1 MGQCLSAGLACFW
14 IYLQHWSSTVRDAV
28 NTFQRSWSSTFK
40 TDDWIYHLVSLL
52 INAHY
57 TARVIAFWKSQE
69 TFKNNEITKYF
80 LRFHVTSKYLQFK
93 YIYTLIRGCH
103 GTPLFQ
109 TSKSVHLSSAR
120 MPPYHF
126 QRPGKASPIVST
138 RSVSGSIR
146 KTRSASGGLA
156 HFAVQNNQKQPAV

>member
-69 TFKNNEITKYF
+69 TFKKQWNHKIF
-80 LRFHVTSKYLQFK
+80 LEVPCHLQVLAIQIHLHLDTWVPWNPSLPNKQKCTLVLCKNATIPLPASGKSIPNCFNPVS
-93 YIYTLIRGCH
+93 IWVYT
-103 GTPLFQ
+103 Q
-109 TSKSVHLSSAR
+109 D
-120 MPPYHF
+120 
-126 QRPGKASPIVST
+126 
-138 RSVSGSIR
+138 SVSLRWIGPLR
-146 KTRSASGGLA
+146 RS
-156 HFAVQNNQKQPAV
+156 K